1 VRENGPVTARPAATV
16 VVARHAA
23 DGGPGIEVLVLRRA
37 AGSRFAPGFV
47 VFPGG
52 TKVPE
57 DEALAEA
64 WFGSANEALRACAV
78 RELAEEAGLVL
89 TAGGLREA
97 PGRLPG
103 DPDLPPPGA
112 GQLTE
117 LARWVAPDFL
127 PVRFD
132 ARFFAVTAEP
142 GLAPVPDGVEIER
155 AWWARPDDVLDEAA
169 RGDGALMWPTL
180 TFLRALSPCTSPA
193 EVLALRVPQVAPG
206 PEARFPA
213 TRAPRP

>member
-1 VRENGPVTARPAATV
+1 VGNGGSATARPAATV
-16 VVARHAA
+16 VVAREPMG
-23 DGGPGIEVLVLRRA
+23 GGPGVEVLALRRA

-52 TKVPE
+52 TQAPE
-57 DEALAEA
+57 DESLAQR
-64 WFGSANEALRACAV
+64 WFGSAGEALRACAV
-78 RELAEEAGLVL
+78 RELAEETGLVF

-103 DPDLPPPGA
+103 DPDLPPPGV

-142 GLAPVPDGVEIER
+142 GLAAVPDGVEIER
-155 AWWARPDDVLDEAA
+155 AWWARPEDVLDEAA

-180 TFLRALSPCTSPA
+180 TFLRALSGCASPA
-193 EVLALRVPQVAPG
+193 EVLALRVPQVEPG